1 MLLLRSFP
9 AAERAVLTD
18 IAAGIHSSA
27 PRSCSGTNYCSLI
40 FYIVQRFRFFQSP
53 QRSGG
58 QVVGLPRPMV
68 RLLTRGRIQLAQ
80 AIENFLQ
87 YFTVEADQVG
97 KQADQHDLKA
107 DDQQDR
113 REDQRLNVPGALL
126 ERKVV

>member
-9 AAERAVLTD
+9 AVAWAVLTD
-18 IAAGIHSSA
+18 HSSA

-40 FYIVQRFRFFQSP
+40 FYIVQRLRFFSIP
-53 QRSGG
+53 PKG
-58 QVVGLPRPMV
+58 QARPVVGLPRQMV
-68 RLLTRGRIQLAQ
+68 RLLMRGRIQLTQ

-97 KQADQHDLKA
+97 EQADQHDLKT